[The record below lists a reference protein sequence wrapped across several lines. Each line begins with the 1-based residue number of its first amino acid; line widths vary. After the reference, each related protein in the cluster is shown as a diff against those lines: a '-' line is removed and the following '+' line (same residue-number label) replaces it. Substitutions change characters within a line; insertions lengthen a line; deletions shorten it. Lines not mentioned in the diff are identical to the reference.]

1 MMNPDLGFV
10 LQTYRKQIVQ
20 RWVELILAIPQTK
33 YAERPVSE
41 LAASS
46 EEALVALIEIFT
58 SDLRGR
64 LENYVRNLSLIRF
77 QMGFD
82 IEEVITAILLFK
94 EAMFPFLCEHVKA
107 NPEKLFVHIPTIDK
121 LMREFISEFSE
132 LFVLA
137 YHRRLEKNL
146 EELHEHE
153 NLLHRQNELLE
164 RNNKETQS
172 LMNSVRII
180 ASTLDLETVLQYI
193 LDQAS
198 DLMNSQNCILYE
210 LDETRNELIL
220 RTRKGEFVPI
230 NMTENEVNYAGRT
243 FIKEILS
250 GNEAVVV
257 SDAGDPEV
265 QRKIPVTEFLA
276 KKNIL
281 AFLATPLIYQEE
293 ALGCLVISFDRPH
306 KFTAV
311 DKQLISTFSL
321 HAALAIENARL
332 FKRSRKAAIL
342 EERNRLAREIH
353 DNLAQGLTAL
363 VLQLEVIDRL
373 LLKDPTRISAELEQ
387 AKIQA
392 RSNLQEARRSVW
404 DLRAGSDE
412 MVSLADSIKRE
423 VEKLRLVTEI
433 QFNFELQGTPIALA
447 WEATSHIFRIFLE
460 SINNILQHAHAR
472 NAWIKLDFQNELLI
486 LKVIDDG
493 VGLQSLEG
501 KLVETKK
508 GFGLTGMQERSRL
521 LKAVLNIN
529 SSMGAGTTVNLAVP
543 LRPWHKIVAT
553 HDTPSPQKMM

>member
-1 MMNPDLGFV
+1 MNPDLGFV

-20 RWVELILAIPQTK
+20 RWVELIRAIPQTK
-33 YAERPVSE
+33 YTDRPVSE

-46 EEALVALIEIFT
+46 EEALVALIEVFT
-58 SDLRGR
+58 SDSRKR
-64 LENYVRNLSLIRF
+64 LENYVRNLSSIRF
-77 QMGFD
+77 QMGFEV
-82 IEEVITAILLFK
+82 EEVITAILLFK

-107 NPEKLFVHIPTIDK
+107 CPEKLFAYIPQLDK
-121 LMREFISEFSE
+121 LMREFIGEFSE

-146 EELHEHE
+146 AELHEHE
-153 NLLHRQNELLE
+153 NLLHRQHELLE
-164 RNNKETQS
+164 RHYKETES
-172 LMNSVRII
+172 LVDSVRII
-180 ASTLDLETVLQYI
+180 ASTLDLETVLHYI

-198 DLMNSQNCILYE
+198 DLMNSQNCVLYE
-210 LDETRNELIL
+210 LDETTNELIL
-220 RTRKGEFVPI
+220 RTRKGEFVAL
-230 NMTENEVNYAGRT
+230 NTTEDEVNHAGPAL
-243 FIKEILS
+243 IKEILS
-250 GNEAVVV
+250 TKEAVVV
-257 SDAGDPEV
+257 SDAGSPEV
-265 QRKIPVTEFLA
+265 QRKMPIAEFLVQR
-276 KKNIL
+276 NIL

-293 ALGCLVISFDRPH
+293 ALGCLVILFDRPH
-306 KFTAV
+306 EFTAA
-311 DKQLISTFSL
+311 DKQLIYTFSL

-373 LLKDPTRISAELEQ
+373 LVKDPTRISAELEQ

-412 MVSLADSIKRE
+412 MVCLSDSIKRE

-433 QFNFELQGTPIALA
+433 QFNFELRGTPVALA

-460 SINNILQHAHAR
+460 SINNILQHAHAK
-472 NAWIKLDFQNELLI
+472 NTWIKLDFQTEFLI
-486 LKVIDDG
+486 LQIIDNG

-529 SSMGAGTTVNLAVP
+529 SSMGAGTTVTLEVP
-543 LRPWHKIVAT
+543 LKPWYKIVAT
-553 HDTPSPQKMM
+553 H